1 MGAYENP
8 QTVVDDKSALI
19 LAKGFESFATSL
31 NTAVLARA
39 KKEKE
44 LADQALLD
52 DATYTKA
59 TASGT
64 RKADKA
70 VNEYFEKF
78 GDPGDAMVKM
88 VRGNLA
94 RQYELEELNKVFI
107 PRNEEQK
114 AELEA
119 NIKEEQQLRALND
132 NFLDAIQ
139 DVDTSMAEVGEAQIQ
154 SGEGLLMG
162 GPGTVDKS
170 KNSGNDIYFK
180 AASILNSQTTAE
192 KAFEQT
198 TNSQGDVILKF
209 YPEGEEAFEWNVT
222 QNPSPNKVPE
232 TTKKIDTA
240 LTGGENPVYVKT
252 NTGYKISDKYLQYE
266 ENERGQKEVKKT
278 YRYVTEED
286 GTVRREVADSYDV
299 EGLRT
304 ATAAQVQASIQGMSD
319 RDMQSQFTNQLL
331 VDTAG
336 EDITYVH
343 EVIVN
348 GEKVKKEKTVTITP
362 EILNTKDG
370 APLSD
375 EQKQIF
381 LAAQTFVTNANF
393 PVSLDY
399 SVDSRGPKLNT
410 AEKNIIDGLNRLESG
425 ESNEVSIGSKT
436 FIRKKGNEYEVYTV
450 GTQLGNEK
458 TISTTANIK
467 NIVDLVSGIDR
478 EAVRKKLP

>member
-31 NTAVLARA
+31 NTAVLERA

-44 LADQALLD
+44 LADQSLLD
-52 DATYTKA
+52 DATYIKA
-59 TASGT
+59 EASGA

-70 VNEYFEKF
+70 VNEYLEKF
-78 GDPGDAMVKM
+78 GDPGDAMVGM
-88 VRGNLA
+88 VRSNLK

-107 PRNEEQK
+107 PRDEQQKEELK
-114 AELEA
+114 A
-119 NIKEEQQLRALND
+119 NTREEQQLRTLND

-139 DVDTSMAEVGEAQIQ
+139 DVDTTMAEVGEAQVQ

-170 KNSGNDIYFK
+170 KNSGNDVYFK
-180 AASILNSQTTAE
+180 AASILNGQKPAD
-192 KAFEQT
+192 KPFEQT
-198 TNSQGDVILKF
+198 SNSQGDVILKF
-209 YPEGEEAFEWNVT
+209 YPQGEEAFEWNVT
-222 QNPSPNKVPE
+222 QNPTAYKVPE

-252 NTGYKISDKYLQYE
+252 NTGYKMSDKYLQY
-266 ENERGQKEVKKT
+266 
-278 YRYVTEED
+278 TEED

-331 VDTAG
+331 VDTSG
-336 EDITYVH
+336 ESITYMH
-343 EVIVN
+343 E
-348 GEKVKKEKTVTITP
+348 GKEKTITITP
-362 EILNTKDG
+362 ETLNTEDG

-399 SVDSRGPKLNT
+399 SIDSRGPKLNT

-425 ESNEVSIGSKT
+425 KSSEVSIGSKT
-436 FIRKKGNEYEVYTV
+436 FIRKKGNNYEVYTV

-458 TISTTANIK
+458 VISTTADIK